1 MSRRIL
7 ITPRSL
13 TTGGHPALGELER
26 AGYELVFCTPGIQPD
41 EAELLRV
48 LPGCIGY
55 LAGVERISAQVI
67 ETAGDLKVIARN
79 GVGIDNIDL
88 EAAQRAGVAIIRAE
102 GANARGVAELAIAL
116 MLALTRAISFSDMH
130 LKRVE
135 WQRRRGIELSG
146 RTLGVIG
153 CGSIGRKVAS
163 LALGLGMCVLAYD
176 PCPDESLTPGGEFK
190 YVDLVELLDRS
201 DVVSLHCPPRPDG
214 RPLITR
220 EAIANMKRGV
230 YLINTARAGLLDE
243 QAVLESLE
251 DGRVAGL
258 GLDVFTTEPPG
269 RNPLIEHERVV
280 ATPHIGGF
288 TEESIDRAVGLAVR
302 GMIDC
307 LCMMAS
313 GVRS

>member
-1 MSRRIL
+1 MSRIL

-13 TTGGHPALGELER
+13 TTEGHPALEMLEK
-26 AGYELVFCTPGIQPD
+26 AGYELAFCTPGVQPD
-41 EAELLRV
+41 EAELLRL

-55 LAGVERISAQVI
+55 LAGVERVSARVI

-88 EAAQRAGVAIIRAE
+88 EAARRAGIAIVRAE
-102 GANARGVAELAIAL
+102 GANAHGVAELTIGL
-116 MLALTRAISFSDMH
+116 MLALTRAIPFSDGH
-130 LKRVE
+130 LKRVQ
-135 WQRRRGIELSG
+135 WQRRRGIELAG

-163 LALGLGMCVLAYD
+163 MALGLGMCVLACD
-176 PCPDESLTPGGEFK
+176 PYPDVSFTPGGAFE
-190 YVDLVELLDRS
+190 YVDLTELLVQS
-201 DVVSLHCPPRPDG
+201 DVVSLHCPPSPDG

-243 QAVLESLE
+243 QALWESLE
-251 DGRVAGL
+251 EGRVAGL
-258 GLDVFTTEPPG
+258 GLDVFPTEPPG
-269 RNPLIEHERVV
+269 RNPLIEHDRVV
-280 ATPHIGGF
+280 ATPHVGGF

-302 GMIDC
+302 GMLDY
-307 LCMMAS
+307 LQS
-313 GVRS
+313 NG